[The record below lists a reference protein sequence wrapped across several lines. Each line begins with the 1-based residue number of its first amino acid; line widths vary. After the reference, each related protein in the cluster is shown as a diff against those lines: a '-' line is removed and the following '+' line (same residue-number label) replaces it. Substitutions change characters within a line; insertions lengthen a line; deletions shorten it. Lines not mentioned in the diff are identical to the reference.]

1 MDKYM
6 NHLLGG
12 MVLVMFA
19 LGGWVMTINA
29 DVAVLRSNDARYE
42 KIIEKNTE
50 ALVDLKVVFA
60 EFFAEMKARR

>member
-1 MDKYM
+1 
-6 NHLLGG
+6 
-12 MVLVMFA
+12 
-19 LGGWVMTINA
+19 
-29 DVAVLRSNDARYE
+29 VLRSNDARYE